1 MCQLLKIPGSTRCI
15 ISSYPL
21 MNEFLIFSDLKKIVA
36 VLSVIN
42 LVGEKEEDLFLNAEQ
57 KSSVPRI
64 SVEGTLQFE
73 VPQTFGVIVEGE
85 EMAFCGEFLDAV
97 GLLFAGFYISNIQF
111 KDMSS
116 STLSFFFSVFWNR

>member
-1 MCQLLKIPGSTRCI
+1 M
-15 ISSYPL
+15 
-21 MNEFLIFSDLKKIVA
+21 
-36 VLSVIN
+36 LSVIN

-97 GLLFAGFYISNIQF
+97 GLLFAGFYIFNIQF
-111 KDMSS
+111 KDLS
-116 STLSFFFSVFWNR
+116 STLSFLPSVFLE